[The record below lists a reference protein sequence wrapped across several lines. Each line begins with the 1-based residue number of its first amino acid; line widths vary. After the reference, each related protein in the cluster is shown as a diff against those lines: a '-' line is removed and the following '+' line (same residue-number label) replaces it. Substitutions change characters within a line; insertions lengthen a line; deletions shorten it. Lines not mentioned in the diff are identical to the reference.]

1 MRLKDLLPIRRQ
13 FLVPTHLVFLTL
25 NLTTGNLDERDMGV
39 VFGKGHDL
47 GSSLAGILITSIK
60 VTFHVEVRE
69 YLGELE
75 EQAEFLLDEGT
86 MIMSHRRSEFLD
98 IVAISTIDVGREQ
111 LSENRGAFIVGEIV
125 EVALDG
131 H

>member
-1 MRLKDLLPIRRQ
+1 MRRQ

-25 NLTTGNLDERDMGV
+25 NLTTGNLDEWDIGLIIR
-39 VFGKGHDL
+39 KGHDL
-47 GSSLAGILITSIK
+47 GSGLTGILITSIK
-60 VTFHVEVRE
+60 ATFHVEVRE

-86 MIMSHRRSEFLD
+86 MIMSQGGSKCLN

-111 LSENRGAFIVGEIV
+111 LSENRGAVIVGEIV